1 METTTTGRPADPAT
15 SAFMRE
21 SRDAAGAP
29 TSTRV
34 TKHQRVTNH
43 NFQTTSKPHPRVS
56 LNFNNHD
63 FPRRAVE
70 TIDENW
76 ETVPVSSGIPFLNLL
91 SPAWSGIFY
100 KREQSAGLGTSW
112 TRVTIRIVPGG
123 QRRQR

>member
-1 METTTTGRPADPAT
+1 METTTTGRPANPAT

-43 NFQTTSKPHPRVS
+43 NFQTTSKPYPRVS

-70 TIDENW
+70 TIDEGKLGNRPGFEW
-76 ETVPVSSGIPFLNLL
+76 NSVLKFIIPSLVGDLL
-91 SPAWSGIFY
+91 
-100 KREQSAGLGTSW
+100 
-112 TRVTIRIVPGG
+112 
-123 QRRQR
+123 